1 MTSLDLDAFAAAAAR
16 RRAEFAAA
24 APFPHV
30 VLDGFLRPEIA
41 AAVHREFDGITG
53 GWTYLHHV
61 NEKKRILGDVDRM
74 GAATRALVEELG
86 SAAFVRALETLTGL
100 DGLRP
105 DPALDG
111 AGLAEMDAG
120 GFLNVHRDF
129 LAHTTRA
136 SWSRQVNLLV
146 FLNPEWPP
154 DYGGDLELWDASV
167 SACVRSIAPVMNRC
181 VIFRTG
187 ETSFHGVPG
196 GVRCPAGRGTPL
208 PRAVLL
214 SRRGC
219 GALPRSDTLRG
230 AARRRRGTPRADP
243 SRHVGDPRL
252 LVDQASHTD
261 RRCLGEPHTAPLL
274 SRRTWSLGARR
285 PRW

>member
-196 GVRCPAGRGTPL
+196 GVRCPAGR
-208 PRAVLL
+208 
-214 SRRGC
+214 
-219 GALPRSDTLRG
+219 
-230 AARRRRGTPRADP
+230 ARRSLALYYFHDEGVARSLDPTRYVARPGDGAVRRVLIRLDTWAIHGYSWIKRHTPIGDAWA
-243 SRHVGDPRL
+243 SRIL
-252 LVDQASHTD
+252 
-261 RRCLGEPHTAPLL
+261 RRF
-274 SRRTWSLGARR
+274 
-285 PRW
+285 